1 MFKLSKNGLNLIAS
15 FEGCVL
21 NAYRDPAGFLT
32 IGYGHLIKSGDG
44 FTDKS
49 KITQSQALQLF
60 QSDLKQF
67 EDCVNKSVNVPLTQ
81 NQFDSLV
88 SLSFNI
94 GCYAF
99 RRSTLLK
106 LLNQGLYLESSNQF
120 LKWTFAGGKILTG
133 LVNRRKLERDLFLK

>member
-1 MFKLSKNGLNLIAS
+1 MNLSNNGLNLIAS

-21 NAYRDPAGFLT
+21 HAYIDSAGFLT
-32 IGYGHLIKSGDG
+32 IGYGHVIKCGDG
-44 FTDKS
+44 FTGRS

-60 QSDLKQF
+60 KSDLKQF
-67 EDCVNKSVNVPLTQ
+67 EDCINKSVTVPLTQ

-99 RRSTLLK
+99 RKSTLLK
-106 LLNQGLYLESSNQF
+106 LLNQGLYIDASNQF
-120 LKWTFAGGKILTG
+120 NRWTLAGGKVLVG
-133 LVNRRKLERDLFLK
+133 LINRRKKERDLFLK